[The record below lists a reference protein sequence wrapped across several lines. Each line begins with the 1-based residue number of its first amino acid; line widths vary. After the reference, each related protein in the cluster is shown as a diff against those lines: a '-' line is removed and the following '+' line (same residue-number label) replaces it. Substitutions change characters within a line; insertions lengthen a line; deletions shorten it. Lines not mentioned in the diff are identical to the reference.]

1 MQELGTATVSSAR
14 VRSGAG
20 TGPAQVEPPARV
32 RPRGV
37 WRGLCPARPARIRE
51 TFVRVLLDALGVVPT
66 PREAGRDA
74 PHP

>member
-14 VRSGAG
+14 GRSGAG
-20 TGPAQVEPPARV
+20 TGPAQVERPERV

-37 WRGLCPARPARIRE
+37 WRGLSPALQARIRE
-51 TFVRVLLDALGVVPT
+51 TFVRVLLDALGVVPA